1 MFPKIGV
8 NQNGWFIMENPFE
21 IDDLGV
27 PLFLETS
34 ISWDLHVRCLEQVK
48 AYSPKWWFDSD
59 LPWDPNP

>member
-1 MFPKIGV
+1 
-8 NQNGWFIMENPFE
+8 MENPFE